1 MLPALLSAAL
11 CLLAVPAWTHEH
23 TVTDEAWFDIEVRDM
38 DGPGPKYMGRFT
50 VALFGETAP
59 MTVLNF
65 VKLVRGFKKGAGKSE
80 LTYKKSYIHRIVQD
94 FVIQLGD
101 ITVGDGTGGESIYGT
116 RFNDENFALSHQG
129 PGWVA
134 MANHGPDTNGS
145 QFYIMLTKARW
156 MDGKHVVFGKVV
168 RGMDVIKKIGDI
180 ESDSKTAVPKYK
192 VQVIDCGV
200 NDLDS
205 KYELKGDQITTD
217 QDIAQ

>member
-11 CLLAVPAWTHEH
+11 CLLAPAWASEH
-23 TVTDEAWFDIEVRDM
+23 TVTDEVWFDIEVRDQ
-38 DGPGPKYMGRFT
+38 DGPGPKYLGRFT
-50 VALFGETAP
+50 VGLMGETAP

-65 VKLVRGFKKGAGKSE
+65 VKLVKGFKKGQSKSE
-80 LTYKKSYIHRIVQD
+80 LGYKKSYIHRIVQD
-94 FVIQLGD
+94 FVIQMGD

-116 RFNDENFALSHQG
+116 RFNDENFILSHQG

-168 RGMDVIKKIGDI
+168 RGMDVVRKIGDI
-180 ESDSKTAVPKYK
+180 ESDKKTAVPKYK

-200 NDLDS
+200 NDLDA
-205 KYELKGDQITTD
+205 KYELTGDQLTNEA
-217 QDIAQ
+217 DI